1 MPTKYEKWQ
10 PKFYSNDVVTVV
22 EHMSSFWVVFQL
34 NHVSDDVE
42 AL

>member
-1 MPTKYEKWQ
+1 MPVKYEKWQ
-10 PKFYSNDVVTVV
+10 PKFSSNDVVTVE

-34 NHVSDDVE
+34 NPVSDDVE